1 MEKDKEQ
8 PAQTKK
14 ENQDLPNIP
23 ASSEKVNSEKT
34 VDRQIK
40 ESSKLN
46 KDGKTDNTKKR
57 EQKLNFLLIL
67 ASNFI

>member
-1 MEKDKEQ
+1 MDKEKNDHK
-8 PAQTKK
+8 TKDAEIK
-14 ENQDLPNIP
+14 KQNQDLPNIS

-46 KDGKTDNTKKR
+46 KDGKTDNTKNESR
-57 EQKLNFLLIL
+57 N
-67 ASNFI
+67 

>member
-8 PAQTKK
+8 PTQTKK

-34 VDRQIK
+34 VKRQIK

-46 KDGKTDNTKKR
+46 KDGKTDNTKNESR
-57 EQKLNFLLIL
+57 N
-67 ASNFI
+67 

>member
-8 PAQTKK
+8 RAQTKK

-23 ASSEKVNSEKT
+23 ATSEKVKSKKK

-46 KDGKTDNTKKR
+46 KDGKTDNTKNESR
-57 EQKLNFLLIL
+57 N
-67 ASNFI
+67 

>member
-1 MEKDKEQ
+1 MDKEKNDHK
-8 PAQTKK
+8 TKDAEIK
-14 ENQDLPNIP
+14 KQNQDLPNIP

-46 KDGKTDNTKKR
+46 KDGKTDNTKNESR
-57 EQKLNFLLIL
+57 N
-67 ASNFI
+67 

>member
-1 MEKDKEQ
+1 MDKEKNDHKTID
-8 PAQTKK
+8 AEIKK
-14 ENQDLPNIP
+14 QNQDLPNIP

-46 KDGKTDNTKKR
+46 KDGKTDNTKNESR
-57 EQKLNFLLIL
+57 N
-67 ASNFI
+67 

>member
-8 PAQTKK
+8 PTQTKK

-34 VDRQIK
+34 VKRQIK

-46 KDGKTDNTKKR
+46 KDGKTDNTT
-57 EQKLNFLLIL
+57 N
-67 ASNFI
+67 ASRNSIFCFFYH

>member
-8 PAQTKK
+8 PTQTKK

-23 ASSEKVNSEKT
+23 ATSEKVKSEKT

-46 KDGKTDNTKKR
+46 KDGKTDNTKNESR
-57 EQKLNFLLIL
+57 N
-67 ASNFI
+67 

>member
-1 MEKDKEQ
+1 MDKEKND
-8 PAQTKK
+8 PKTKDAEIK
-14 ENQDLPNIP
+14 KQNQDLPNIP

-46 KDGKTDNTKKR
+46 KDGKTDNTKNDSR
-57 EQKLNFLLIL
+57 N
-67 ASNFI
+67 

>member
-46 KDGKTDNTKKR
+46 KDGKTDNTKNESR
-57 EQKLNFLLIL
+57 N
-67 ASNFI
+67 

>member
-8 PAQTKK
+8 PTQTKK
-14 ENQDLPNIP
+14 ENQDLPNIS

-34 VDRQIK
+34 VKRQIK

-46 KDGKTDNTKKR
+46 KDGKTDNTKNESR
-57 EQKLNFLLIL
+57 N
-67 ASNFI
+67 

>member
-1 MEKDKEQ
+1 MENDKEQ
-8 PAQTKK
+8 PAQTEN

-34 VDRQIK
+34 VKRQIK

-46 KDGKTDNTKKR
+46 KDGKTDNTKNESR
-57 EQKLNFLLIL
+57 N
-67 ASNFI
+67 

>member
-46 KDGKTDNTKKR
+46 KDGKTDNTKDESR
-57 EQKLNFLLIL
+57 N
-67 ASNFI
+67 

>member
-23 ASSEKVNSEKT
+23 ASSDKMNSEKT
-34 VDRQIK
+34 VKRQIK

-46 KDGKTDNTKKR
+46 KDGKTDNTKNESR
-57 EQKLNFLLIL
+57 N
-67 ASNFI
+67 

>member
-1 MEKDKEQ
+1 MDKEKND
-8 PAQTKK
+8 PKTNKAEIKK
-14 ENQDLPNIP
+14 QNQDLPNIP

-46 KDGKTDNTKKR
+46 KDGKTDNTKNESR
-57 EQKLNFLLIL
+57 N
-67 ASNFI
+67 

>member
-23 ASSEKVNSEKT
+23 ASSENVNSEKT

-46 KDGKTDNTKKR
+46 KDGKTDNTKDESR
-57 EQKLNFLLIL
+57 N
-67 ASNFI
+67 

>member
-40 ESSKLN
+40 ESSRLN
-46 KDGKTDNTKKR
+46 KDGKTDNTKNESR
-57 EQKLNFLLIL
+57 N
-67 ASNFI
+67 

>member
-23 ASSEKVNSEKT
+23 ASSDKVNSEKT
-34 VDRQIK
+34 VKRQIK

-46 KDGKTDNTKKR
+46 KDGKTDNTKNESR
-57 EQKLNFLLIL
+57 N
-67 ASNFI
+67 

>member
-1 MEKDKEQ
+1 MEKDKAQ

-34 VDRQIK
+34 VKRQIK

-46 KDGKTDNTKKR
+46 KDGKTDNTKNESR
-57 EQKLNFLLIL
+57 N
-67 ASNFI
+67 

>member
-40 ESSKLN
+40 ESFKLN
-46 KDGKTDNTKKR
+46 KDGKTDNTKNESR
-57 EQKLNFLLIL
+57 N
-67 ASNFI
+67 

>member
-1 MEKDKEQ
+1 MDKDKQQ

-46 KDGKTDNTKKR
+46 KDGKTDNTKNESR
-57 EQKLNFLLIL
+57 N
-67 ASNFI
+67 